1 MRMKM
6 RRATIK
12 DLAPVDFR
20 SFSRSEMSLSKKW
33 LCRRH
38 FTEYGFPIIPQIIT
52 NTASI
57 RLSFFFFFYFVFPVL
72 GILAQPIIVLSEW
85 NQKSCGFCWV
95 LQRKEGKLRLLC
107 GEAEKVLGVE
117 RIGSGSGSE
126 RGEAEKVYREKKTET
141 SRKKEKKK

>member
-1 MRMKM
+1 MEMC
-6 RRATIK
+6 
-12 DLAPVDFR
+12 
-20 SFSRSEMSLSKKW
+20 SSRF
-33 LCRRH
+33 CRRH

-52 NTASI
+52 NTAAI

-95 LQRKEGKLRLLC
+95 LQKKEGKFRLLC

-117 RIGSGSGSE
+117 RIGSGVVQREGKPRRFTE
-126 RGEAEKVYREKKTET
+126 RRRRRPQE
-141 SRKKEKKK
+141 RKKKKKVKMKSKKILF